1 MNVWTVSTKG
11 HEVAVFAANARDA
24 MDAARDWPHDQF
36 GLIVCAQPFG
46 LPESEMTPIRTSALM
61 ASWGDVAM
69 ARRYIKTAIVHGLG
83 DTTAEDI
90 GVAGSD

>member
-11 HEVAVFAANARDA
+11 REIAVYAAGARDA
-24 MDAARDWPHDQF
+24 MDAARDWPHDDF
-36 GLIVCAQPFG
+36 GLIVCARPFG
-46 LPESEMTPIRTSALM
+46 LAVAEMVPMRTSALM

-69 ARRYIKTAIVHGLG
+69 ARRYIETAIAHGLG

-90 GVAGSD
+90 GVVGAD